1 MKRALNGIWT
11 RDLLITN
18 QVLYQAE
25 LPRHEWVNPSEL
37 IKSLTDFGLLKK
49 TISGIRGIFGEDL
62 NLKDVME
69 FTNNF
74 SSLIKSQK
82 CVIGRDTRPSGKII
96 QEIVSAVLMK
106 NGIDVYDLG
115 MVPTPVVFRES
126 RKYGAGIIISS
137 SHNPIEWNGMKFILE
152 GRGINENELPKIVNK
167 QEIIK
172 SKIGNIKK
180 IKSTYVEDAR
190 KIIGHI
196 ENSPKIIIDN
206 GGGAANDFAV
216 NLLKNIGCDVEII
229 NQEILDSSRGPDPT
243 SDELTELTETSK
255 NKDIGFAFDLDGDRL
270 VVVRKGEKLTPDIT
284 LGLGVVKSLELGYK
298 KFVLSLDTSVS
309 IEKFIKEK
317 GGTVV
322 RSKVGEANV
331 IEEMI
336 KNDSQAGGEGSSAG
350 FILPEFNY
358 CREGILT
365 SGLIASM
372 LENSKFSEIIKY
384 MENYFQIREKIKIDS
399 NYHDKIIENV
409 KNDLIKKYSKI
420 DTRDG
425 IKVIMDD
432 DTWIL
437 IRKSNTEDIIRIS
450 GESNNE
456 EKCKKIMNNTMEMVK
471 EYYDKIKWK

>member
-1 MKRALNGIWT
+1 
-11 RDLLITN
+11 
-18 QVLYQAE
+18 
-25 LPRHEWVNPSEL
+25 
-37 IKSLTDFGLLKK
+37 LKK

-399 NYHDKIIENV
+399 NYHDKIIENI

-456 EKCKKIMNNTMEMVK
+456 EKCKKIINNTIEMVK
-471 EYYDKIKWK
+471 EYYDKIK

>member
-1 MKRALNGIWT
+1 M
-11 RDLLITN
+11 
-18 QVLYQAE
+18 
-25 LPRHEWVNPSEL
+25 
-37 IKSLTDFGLLKK
+37 KK
-49 TISGIRGIFGEDL
+49 TISGIRGIFGKDL
-62 NLKDVME
+62 HLKDVIE
-69 FTNNF
+69 FSNNF

-206 GGGAANDFAV
+206 GGGAAKDFAV

-450 GESNNE
+450 GESNDE
-456 EKCKKIMNNTMEMVK
+456 EKCKKIINNTIEMVK
-471 EYYDKIKWK
+471 ENYDKIK